1 MITVRKSLMWRMPRN
16 HRQRDTWLAREEL
29 RGSCVVDTKGDDKE
43 SVVKCICI
51 LGGLSILKCRKIY
64 HGP

>member
-1 MITVRKSLMWRMPRN
+1 MLKN

-29 RGSCVVDTKGDDKE
+29 RGSCVVDTKRDDKE